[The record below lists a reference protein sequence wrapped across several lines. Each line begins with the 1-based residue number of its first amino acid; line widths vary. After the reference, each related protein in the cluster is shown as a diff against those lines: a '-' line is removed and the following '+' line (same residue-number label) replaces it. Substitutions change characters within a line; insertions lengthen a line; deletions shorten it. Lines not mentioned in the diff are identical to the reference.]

1 MSVTNEVMKLFLKFL
16 ISELFMLSDT
26 LTLPFGILELSICL
40 RMSAISLVLL
50 SPFL

>member
-16 ISELFMLSDT
+16 IDELFMLFHT

-40 RMSAISLVLL
+40 QMSAIRLILL